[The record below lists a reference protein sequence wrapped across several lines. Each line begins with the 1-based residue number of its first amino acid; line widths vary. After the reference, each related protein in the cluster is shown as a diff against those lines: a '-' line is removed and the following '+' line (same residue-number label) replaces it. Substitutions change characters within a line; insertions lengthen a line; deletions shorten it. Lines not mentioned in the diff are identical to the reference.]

1 MIQLIGVVHL
11 AALPG
16 SPRNSVPFDR
26 VVERAV
32 SDARR
37 YRDGGA
43 SAVIV
48 ENFGDVP
55 YSKDRVEPHV
65 IAATALAVDRV
76 MSSVDIP
83 VGINLLRNDARAALG
98 VAAITGASFIR
109 VNVHTGTMVT
119 DQGIIEGQADQTLRY
134 RQLLGSTT
142 EIWADIHVKHAAL
155 LGDATIE
162 DSAEDA
168 IYRGLADAV
177 IVTGTG
183 TGKETDPSDV
193 ARVRKRLPDA
203 RMLVGSGVNPES
215 IAQLLPAASGFIV
228 GTWVKEHGD
237 VHLPVDS
244 SRVARLVDAI
254 RAAEKTLR

>member
-16 SPRNSVPFDR
+16 SPRYSVPFDR
-26 VVERAV
+26 IVERAV
-32 SDARR
+32 CDARR

-55 YSKDRVEPHV
+55 YSKDHVEPHV
-65 IAATALAVDRV
+65 VAATALAVDRV
-76 MSSVDIP
+76 MSAVDLP

-109 VNVHTGTMVT
+109 VNVHAGAMVT
-119 DQGIIEGQADQTLRY
+119 DQGIIEGRAHQTLRY
-134 RQLLGSTT
+134 RQLLGTTT

-155 LGDATIE
+155 LGDVTIE

-183 TGKETDPSDV
+183 TGKETNPDDV
-193 ARVRKRLPDA
+193 ARVRARLPDA
-203 RMLVGSGVNPES
+203 RILVGSGVSPES

-228 GTWVKEHGD
+228 GTWAKEHGD
-237 VHLPVDS
+237 VNLPVDS

-254 RAAEKTLR
+254 RAAETESR